1 MNPAQALGIREGV
14 CNMKKGDTVVV
25 DGKKWKVLGT
35 VGELWPEMF
44 GATRPPRVYSLDD
57 PIYLPPAE
65 QSNSCRAS

>member
-1 MNPAQALGIREGV
+1 
-14 CNMKKGDTVVV
+14 MKKGETVVV
-25 DGKKWKVLGT
+25 EGKKWRVLGT
-35 VGELWPEMF
+35 MGELWPEMF